1 MNMSRR
7 DFVKAVPAVAATGL
21 VSNVI
26 AQEKPAIY
34 AAFPSQNP
42 DLVRDMVGASH
53 ARIDRVRELL
63 GIHPALAKAAWDWG
77 FGDWETALG
86 AASHVGNREIA
97 KLLVDAGARPDIYYH
112 AMMGHLDAV
121 KAAVTNQPG
130 IQRIHGPH
138 GITLLAH
145 ARNGGEEAKQVLD
158 YLQSLGDSDQRPV
171 SQTISDEEKSRYMGR
186 FAFGEGEA
194 NVITI
199 DKSNQGML
207 WLKRNEPFGRILH
220 RVEEH
225 GFAPTGSPAV
235 RLRVEVVDGKAVSLT
250 IHDPV
255 PVLTAKRIG

>member
-21 VSNVI
+21 VSKAFAQDKPVI
-26 AQEKPAIY
+26 H

-63 GIHPALAKAAWDWG
+63 AIHPSLAKAAWDWG

-97 KLLVDAGARPDIYYH
+97 KLLIDAGARPDLFYH

-121 KAAVTNQPG
+121 KAAVKSQPG
-130 IQRIHGPH
+130 IQKIHGPH
-138 GITLLAH
+138 GITLLQH
-145 ARNGGEEAKQVLD
+145 AKNGGEEAKEVAD
-158 YLQSLGDSDQRPV
+158 YLQSLGDADVRTE
-171 SQTISDEEKSRYMGR
+171 SQAITEDEKTVFEGRY
-186 FAFGEGEA
+186 AFGEGEA

-199 DKSNQGML
+199 DKNRQGML
-207 WLKRNEPFGRILH
+207 WLRRNEPFGRILH
-220 RVEEH
+220 RVEPN
-225 GFAPTGSPAV
+225 GFAPTGAPAV
-235 RLRVEVVDGKAVSLT
+235 RIRFEVMDGKAVSLT
-250 IHDPV
+250 VHDPR
-255 PVLTAKRIG
+255 PVVTAKRVP